1 MATQRLNTGL
11 RLDGIADELEEE
23 EEEAESI
30 QQSVARDNNTM
41 GQRVLFA
48 LKE

>member
-11 RLDGIADELEEE
+11 RLDGIVDELDE

-30 QQSVARDNNTM
+30 QQSVTRDNNTI